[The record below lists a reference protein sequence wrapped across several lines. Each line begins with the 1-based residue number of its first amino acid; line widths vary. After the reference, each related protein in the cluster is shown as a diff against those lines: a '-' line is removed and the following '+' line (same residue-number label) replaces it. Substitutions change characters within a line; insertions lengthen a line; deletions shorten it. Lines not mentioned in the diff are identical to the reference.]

1 MAKGGKGAKGGGKDE
16 RRAKKAT
23 QNRDREHR
31 RESRRVLDRSEL
43 TQFDPER
50 KMTAIQAWERAVCAV
65 KSATSQR
72 AIGSCFVID
81 AQRGL
86 LWSCSHVVGEDIGR
100 PWQIGMASATGQ
112 PITWMYEA
120 RVVHSTPGQPGLDGA
135 LLWITARTPTESAVL
150 PLHPLTHA
158 DGQPLPA
165 LPLGDGKP
173 LPGGE
178 PAILL
183 GYPGVTQVM
192 TPTVGIYCNQR
203 DYGADGGV
211 FLITDSVMIPG
222 HSGGPG
228 LNQRGEVVGWNVR
241 HAELAVRDAESFTVS
256 FKDGSRAW
264 HTMTVAC
271 GVNELRPVSR
281 LVAELQALQGQVAQD
296 AFGGSAPADVRG
308 FLTTKLGC
316 IPAGTHPFGSAAFDV
331 AMVAAEAA
339 MVAAEAAAKRAEDAA
354 GAAET
359 AAARAHHHEQ
369 GALAHTLAGAS
380 FRDDAARQAGAAC
393 SSAAQAASAAATACS
408 AADAVNLLA
417 QQQEKLVSIER
428 DGAVIMC
435 LLPSK
440 HLQPITLPPSSTLAE
455 LRSSMA
461 DALEDSDLSPSFL
474 FECKMPFLG
483 QPVSV
488 RIPRKVETK
497 WTIAKVLPDE
507 DSSPEVEHARW
518 RRQLLPDLCQK
529 DLRVELRMSD
539 RVRDLLELGRG
550 SFGIVREHELPA
562 SRGGGILAVKTIP
575 KHLLLKGTD
584 AEDAAREVRI
594 HEKLAAKGVAS
605 TLYGVYED
613 TGSSGPERL
622 GFEHGLHLV
631 SHRADFDLHQLIVVH
646 APLPERFAATLCL
659 ELLRIVNTAH
669 EVNVALV
676 DVKPEN
682 FLLVATGASAVARDR
697 GRPAFGTVPERA
709 ALDTWVGDEPAPYQ
723 LIATDFGLSQ
733 TFESSTRFSRIVGT
747 PYYIAPEVVQQSYSA
762 EADLWSIGVI
772 LHQLLTGSS
781 LFEASSLQDS
791 VQALVDFDLTRTL
804 DASALASAT
813 ISAKALLIQLLQ
825 VEPNLRA
832 TPADALGACR
842 SWRKIAPSAWYHTDE
857 SIGTGPPCIER
868 QASGSLPSEDEADVC
883 RKRARDLSDGVEPTL

>member
-1 MAKGGKGAKGGGKDE
+1 MATLCWRKGVVAVGIRQPGPGNDAKLMGTGFIVDLPTGLVSTCAHVVLDCFYEGAGLDPGIHGVAIGVGFGEQIRWVCRAEVLFISRPPASYDANACPGRQKLPACNALMGPQETPNLTHRTCVGCGRSWTGLPLQKGPPPSHWSVQDSTDE
-16 RRAKKAT
+16 RLDLAILRLVSFDT
-23 QNRDREHR
+23 GSPVVDPG
-31 RESRRVLDRSEL
+31 SVL
-43 TQFDPER
+43 
-50 KMTAIQAWERAVCAV
+50 A
-65 KSATSQR
+65 
-72 AIGSCFVID
+72 
-81 AQRGL
+81 
-86 LWSCSHVVGEDIGR
+86 
-100 PWQIGMASATGQ
+100 
-112 PITWMYEA
+112 
-120 RVVHSTPGQPGLDGA
+120 HSPGNPAHA
-135 LLWITARTPTESAVL
+135 LR
-150 PLHPLTHA
+150 
-158 DGQPLPA
+158 
-165 LPLGDGKP
+165 LGDSTA
-173 LPGGE
+173 LQDGE
-178 PAILL
+178 PLVML
-183 GYPGVTQVM
+183 GYGQEAETGVGQERTS
-192 TPTVGIYCNQR
+192 TVTR
-203 DYGADGGV
+203 GAASGG
-211 FLITDSVMIPG
+211 FTSTKTGAWLKTDAMVLSG
-222 HSGGPG
+222 HSGGPMVNRFG
-228 LNQRGEVVGWNVR
+228 DVIGW
-241 HAELAVRDAESFTVS
+241 AVQ
-256 FKDGSRAW
+256 SRRMA
-264 HTMTVAC
+264 
-271 GVNELRPVSR
+271 ELRPVESLLAPLELVLSSIAPLRQGPLDTLRTR
-281 LVAELQALQGQVAQD
+281 LEGHATDRPELDDEALQAC
-296 AFGGSAPADVRG
+296 R
-308 FLTTKLGC
+308 
-316 IPAGTHPFGSAAFDV
+316 
-331 AMVAAEAA
+331 AA
-339 MVAAEAAAKRAEDAA
+339 MA
-354 GAAET
+354 GAET

-474 FECKMPFLG
+474 FECKIIFQG